1 MNLSINV
8 DSSEAEQAARN
19 LERLADAAER
29 AEKAHASLH
38 GFAHGGVRI
47 QIVGDVAQVDVF
59 ALQPEYTVENTVNAG
74 KCVKVELDGVELDNA
89 IAADTRHGFVDMT
102 VLDEGGAPKFDA
114 SGEVITERK
123 FGKVVVTP
131 M

>member
-29 AEKAHASLH
+29 AEKALASLH

-47 QIVGDVAQVDVF
+47 QMVGDVAQVHVF
-59 ALQPEYTVENTVNAG
+59 ALQPEYTQANTVDVG
-74 KCVKVELDGVELDNA
+74 KRVKVTLDERELDDV
-89 IAADTRHGFVDMT
+89 IAADTRHGFVD
-102 VLDEGGAPKFDA
+102 VVAEENGSPKFDA
-114 SGEVITERK
+114 AGEIVTERK
-123 FGKVVVTP
+123 FGKVIVTP